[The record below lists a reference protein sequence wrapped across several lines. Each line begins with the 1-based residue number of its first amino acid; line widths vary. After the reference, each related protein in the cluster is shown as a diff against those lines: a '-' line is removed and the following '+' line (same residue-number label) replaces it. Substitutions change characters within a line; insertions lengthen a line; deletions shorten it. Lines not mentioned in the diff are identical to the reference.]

1 MVITR
6 LQIVVLAAVVL
17 YFVFLMQLL
26 IKRRLNLKY
35 TLLWLATGLVLLV
48 FALLPGLLGF
58 FASLTGFEVPSN
70 GLFVLLHFCTLVLLI
85 SMTAIV
91 SKLNEKEKRLIQ
103 TIALLER
110 RIRELEQSE
119 DSCQNEK

>member
-1 MVITR
+1 MMMTR

-17 YFVFLMQLL
+17 YFVFLLQLL

-35 TLLWLATGLVLLV
+35 TLLWLAFGLVLLV
-48 FALLPGLLGF
+48 FALSPALLES
-58 FASLTGFEVPSN
+58 FASLIGFEVASN
-70 GLFVLLHFCTLVLLI
+70 GLFAILHFCTLVLLI

-91 SKLNEKEKRLIQ
+91 SKLNEKVKRLVQ

-110 RIRELEQSE
+110 RIRELEKSSDE
-119 DSCQNEK
+119 

>member
-58 FASLTGFEVPSN
+58 FASLIGFEVPSN

>member
-1 MVITR
+1 MITTR
-6 LQIVVLAAVVL
+6 LQAAVLVAVVL
-17 YFVFLMQLL
+17 YFIFLLRLL

-35 TLLWLATGLVLLV
+35 TLLWLAFGLVLLI
-48 FALLPGLLGF
+48 FTLFPSLLGF
-58 FASLTGFEVPSN
+58 CASLVGFELASN
-70 GLFVLLHFCTLVLLI
+70 GLFAILHFCTLVLLI

-110 RIRELEQSE
+110 RIQELERD
-119 DSCQNEK
+119 DSANKGE